1 MILFLCRFLLCCSV
15 GVIGSALIPFQ
26 SDGAWLGSRRLCGG
40 LSEQEVES
48 GPVRGVVLSDAAL
61 AIGGQLSWLP
71 TNTTLGT

>member
-1 MILFLCRFLLCCSV
+1 M
-15 GVIGSALIPFQ
+15 
-26 SDGAWLGSRRLCGG
+26 WLGSRRLCGG